1 MHRHKYLAMILCLFL
16 AVLFMVP
23 EAYAFGVPA
32 NLLMRLS
39 TRTGPG
45 TQYDEPG
52 TYFQNDWQTT
62 QVQVMSAAWDN
73 RNDIW
78 WVQVDFTTARGAKFR
93 AYTGLKRVD
102 VDINTVYH
110 EQPLGTAKMTSAA
123 KAYWG
128 PGREYVES
136 KHNVPNHTKVTVFG
150 AENGFVQVEFFDS
163 RTAKSDVS
171 RRRAWVTER
180 AVSGHWTSPAVFK
193 PVTTLAPTIVPGSEA
208 FVFCP
213 SCGKKLPEGNSYT
226 FCPYC
231 GTSLSGGAQ

>member
-1 MHRHKYLAMILCLFL
+1 MRWFKHLAVILCLL
-16 AVLFMVP
+16 LLILSIIP
-23 EAYAFGVPA
+23 EGQASGIPA
-32 NLLMRLS
+32 SLLMRLS

-52 TYFQNDWQTT
+52 TYFQNDWRTT
-62 QVQVMSAAWDN
+62 QVEVMSAAWDN

-128 PGREYVES
+128 PGRDYVES
-136 KHNVPNHTKVTVFG
+136 KFNVPNHTKVTVFG
-150 AENGFVQVEFFDS
+150 AENGFVQVEFFDA
-163 RTAKSDVS
+163 RMAKSEVS

-180 AVSGHWTSPAVFK
+180 AVSGSWSS
-193 PVTTLAPTIVPGSEA
+193 PVTFIPFVTLAPTTVPGSEA
-208 FVFCP
+208 FSFCP
-213 SCGKKLPEGNSYT
+213 SCGKKLPDGNT
-226 FCPYC
+226 FAFCPYC
-231 GTSLSGGAQ
+231 GTSLTGGGK